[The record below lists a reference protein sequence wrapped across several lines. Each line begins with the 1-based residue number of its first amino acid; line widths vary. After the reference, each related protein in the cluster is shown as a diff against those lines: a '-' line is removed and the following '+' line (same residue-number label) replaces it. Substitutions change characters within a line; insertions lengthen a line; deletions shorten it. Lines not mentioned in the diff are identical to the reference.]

1 VLREQAQVKEGDL
14 QRQLQ
19 DARHHADMDAA
30 AHKAAVQALAAEHK
44 RELEA
49 LFAGHREDVQ
59 VHAARERLDVA
70 ARQRSAETSSARQG
84 LRASGHAGSP
94 VPPRTGSTDSS
105 GPYLSPEHMRQA
117 AANGSNSGANGFNSG
132 SALSPNGRASVAGA
146 SPGAGA
152 LAPFVSPA
160 SRVPSPPA
168 RSPGPLSPRSAHEG
182 GYSQPGRD
190 GGHAAPLSPH
200 EGSAL
205 NAWAHAQKQP
215 QQTPQP
221 QAPPRVSTI
230 VSTFSAAAAATGG
243 AANGARWSAA
253 RDGAAAWGAKV
264 PVPTLHLCD
273 TRPPLAPPLVPRA
286 PRSVASCP
294 APR

>member
-1 VLREQAQVKEGDL
+1 M

-49 LFAGHREDVQ
+49 LLARHREDVQ
-59 VHAARERLDVA
+59 ARAARERHDVA
-70 ARQRSAETSSARQG
+70 ARQGSAETSSPRQG

-94 VPPRTGSTDSS
+94 VQPRTWSTDSS
-105 GPYLSPEHMRQA
+105 GPYVSPEHMRQA
-117 AANGSNSGANGFNSG
+117 AANGSNSG

-160 SRVPSPPA
+160 SKAPSPPA
-168 RSPGPLSPRSAHEG
+168 RSPGPLSPRSAREG
-182 GYSQPGRD
+182 GYSQPGRE
-190 GGHAAPLSPH
+190 GGYAAPLSPH

-230 VSTFSAAAAATGG
+230 VSTFAAAAAATGG

-273 TRPPLAPPLVPRA
+273 ARPPGPAPSA
-286 PRSVASCP
+286 PRSVASRP
-294 APR
+294 APH